1 MRSFGILLCI
11 LGIFFTTGA
20 VAMYFSEI
28 EGTGI
33 ACMVLGGGLFLT
45 GVMIFMADLAL
56 RLTRRSGKVTMHFEF
71 KKLKM
76 DVNAELES
84 REGEA
89 ELSGLDHW
97 LEKGLSEIGIR

>member
-45 GVMIFMADLAL
+45 GVMIFMADLAI
-56 RLTRRSGKVTMHFEF
+56 RLTRRSGKAIMHFEF
-71 KKLKM
+71 KKLKL
-76 DVNAELES
+76 DVRAELES
-84 REGEA
+84 SEGEA

-97 LEKGLSEIGIR
+97 LEKGLSDIGIS